1 MNNIEFIDAWCK
13 TSPKDVDGVYNSLTM
28 YYTNRLYKML
38 VSRFTFDNIPDTFD
52 KAILNSVFITG
63 VLGVFDSGQGIY
75 CLKCSPYGLDIY
87 DNPTKFTIAN
97 HHIIKDTYSIGIN
110 GELIYI
116 DRFKGMFS
124 SAYPI
129 LLHYAE
135 QLANID
141 QSLNTALINSRVSF
155 MFRASNQKEL
165 ESFKLMY
172 DQISQGKPAV
182 FMKKAVD
189 DDGNSVLFN
198 NVQNMYVGNEL
209 LLTKRQIMNEFLSII
224 GVNNANTDKRERLNA
239 DEVHANDI
247 ELCTTIQTW
256 LNNLRESITKVNRL
270 FNFNISV
277 KLTDYYKEF
286 PELGDG
292 GNTNESV

>member
-1 MNNIEFIDAWCK
+1 MINTEFIDTWCK
-13 TSPKDVDGVYNSLTM
+13 QSPKEVEGSHNALTM
-28 YYTNRLYKML
+28 YYSYRLYKML
-38 VSRFTFDNIPDTFD
+38 VSRFTFDNIPATFD
-52 KAILNSVFITG
+52 SAVLKSVFLYG

-75 CLKCSPYGLDIY
+75 CLECSPYGLDIY
-87 DNPTKFTIAN
+87 DNPTNFSIAN
-97 HHIIKDTYSIGIN
+97 HHIIKDNYDIGIN
-110 GELIYI
+110 GELLYI
-116 DRFKGMFS
+116 DRFKGQFGN
-124 SAYPI
+124 AYPI
-129 LLHYAE
+129 IVHYAE

-198 NVQNMYVGNEL
+198 NVQNMYVGNDL
-209 LLTKRQIMNEFLSII
+209 LLTKRQIMNEYLSVI

-247 ELCTTIQTW
+247 ELCTTIHNW
-256 LNNLRESITKVNRL
+256 LNSLRESLDKVNRL
-270 FNFNISV
+270 FNFNITV
-277 KLTDYYKEF
+277 KLTDYYKEL
-286 PELGDG
+286 PELDG
-292 GNTNESV
+292 GNDNESV